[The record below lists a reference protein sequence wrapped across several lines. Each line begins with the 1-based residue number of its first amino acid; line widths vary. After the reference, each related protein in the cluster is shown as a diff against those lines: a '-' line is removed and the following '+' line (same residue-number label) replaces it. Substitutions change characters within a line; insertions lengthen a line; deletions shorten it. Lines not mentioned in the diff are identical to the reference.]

1 LAEVALDA
9 GQLDFSNVR
18 SGTDRTAG
26 QGRTGTVNDETRN
39 RPILLKNSKMDPLQF
54 LAKLNR
60 ERQFA
65 L

>member
-1 LAEVALDA
+1 MARLRGHRQTKETA
-9 GQLDFSNVR
+9 
-18 SGTDRTAG
+18 TDKPNLMLPRHISTL
-26 QGRTGTVNDETRN
+26 
-39 RPILLKNSKMDPLQF
+39 PILLKNSKMDPLQF